1 MIVELVKKIE
11 AVQLEVL
18 LDLGLIVELKL
29 IEFLKIIYQI

>member
-18 LDLGLIVELKL
+18 LDLGLIVELEL
-29 IEFLKIIYQI
+29 IEFLEIIYQI